1 MATAGAGLEVEGVE
15 KFDSLSQLI
24 EDSFIQYHS
33 LLDTHKVKLLERV
46 KKMKELYLTHRDIE
60 KAMKQM
66 EMIKQATND
75 VVTENLVTGN
85 KEQVMG
91 IWDDKIRDLK
101 RDKDKLD
108 SVCELK
114 FVPNTEELIGCVKNI
129 HLRDSLCVEYNK
141 RREPIVMKCRTGVGE
156 GDVGWPNAIAV
167 DKEMDLVYVTDF
179 DKDVDVVN
187 IYSIEGNFVRK
198 LVIDKLIGPCGI
210 CLSDEFVFV
219 SDVRNKVVKFSKAG
233 VYLND
238 TETVNKDLAL
248 TSCRNMCTYNNQ
260 TVYVCNEKENRI
272 ELFGLDLSYTG
283 NFGEEEIHNP
293 TDIKTRNDRIF
304 ILDYVTDNVH
314 TFNTEHVYLT
324 SIKLV
329 GYNYVRQR
337 EFLAI
342 DKRGNFIVNNRD
354 DNFNSCL
361 KVFSPSGELIDSLGS
376 GYLCVSR
383 GIDLDRQDRIISI
396 SFSPFNCFQVY

>member
-1 MATAGAGLEVEGVE
+1 MATAGAGLEIEGVE
-15 KFDSLSQLI
+15 KFDSLSQQI

-60 KAMKQM
+60 KALKQM

-75 VVTENLVTGN
+75 VVTENLVAGN

-114 FVPNTEELIGCVKNI
+114 FVPNTEELIGCVKKI

-156 GDVGWPNAIAV
+156 GDVGSSGAIAV
-167 DKEMDLVYVTDF
+167 DKEMDLVYVTDY
-179 DKDVDVVN
+179 DKDVVN

-198 LVIDKLIGPCGI
+198 LVIDKLIGPYGI
-210 CLSDEFVFV
+210 CFLSDEFVFV
-219 SDVRNKVVKFSKAG
+219 SDGISKVVKFSKAG
-233 VYLND
+233 VYLSD
-238 TETVNKDLAL
+238 TETVNKDLTL
-248 TSCRNMCTYNNQ
+248 TSCGNMCTYNNQ
-260 TVYVCNEKENRI
+260 TVYVCNNNEDRI
-272 ELFGLDLSYTG
+272 EVFGLDLSYTG
-283 NFGEEEIHNP
+283 NFGEEEISNP
-293 TDIKTRNDRIF
+293 TDIKTYNDRIF
-304 ILDYVTDNVH
+304 VLDCVLHKIH

-324 SIKLV
+324 SIGLV
-329 GYNYVRQR
+329 GYNSVLQH

-354 DNFNSCL
+354 DTFHSCL
-361 KVFSPSGELIDSLGS
+361 KIFSPSGELIDSLGS
-376 GYLCVSR
+376 GYLCVLQ

-396 SFSPFNCFQVY
+396 SFSPFNSFQVY

>member
-15 KFDSLSQLI
+15 KFDSLSQQI
-24 EDSFIQYHS
+24 EDSFNQYHS

-75 VVTENLVTGN
+75 VVTENLVAGN
-85 KEQVMG
+85 KNDIVG
-91 IWDDKIRDLK
+91 ICDDKIRDLK

-108 SVCELK
+108 CVCELK
-114 FVPNTEELIGCVKNI
+114 FVPNTEELIGCVKKI

-156 GDVGWPNAIAV
+156 GDMRMPGAIAV
-167 DKEMDLVYVTDF
+167 DKEMDLVYVTDY
-179 DKDVDVVN
+179 DKDVVN

-219 SDVRNKVVKFSKAG
+219 SDGNSKVVKFSKEG

-238 TETVNKDLAL
+238 TETVNKDLTL
-248 TSCRNMCTYNNQ
+248 TNCGNMCTYNNQ
-260 TVYVCNEKENRI
+260 TVYVCNENENRI
-272 ELFGLDLSYTG
+272 EVFGLDLSYTG

-293 TDIKTRNDRIF
+293 IDIKTHNDRIF
-304 ILDYVTDNVH
+304 VLDDYVDEIH

-324 SIKLV
+324 SIELV
-329 GYNYVRQR
+329 GYHSHRK
-337 EFLAI
+337 FLAI
-342 DKRGNFIVNNRD
+342 DKRGNFIINNRD
-354 DNFNSCL
+354 DTFHSCL
-361 KVFSPSGELIDSLGS
+361 KIFSPSGELIDSLGS
-376 GYLCVSR
+376 GYLCVPR
-383 GIDLDRQDRIISI
+383 GIDLDRQNRIISI
-396 SFSPFNCFQVY
+396 SFAPFNSFQVY

>member
-1 MATAGAGLEVEGVE
+1 
-15 KFDSLSQLI
+15 
-24 EDSFIQYHS
+24 
-33 LLDTHKVKLLERV
+33 
-46 KKMKELYLTHRDIE
+46 MKELYLTHRDIE
-60 KAMKQM
+60 KAIKQM

-75 VVTENLVTGN
+75 VVTENLVAGN

-114 FVPNTEELIGCVKNI
+114 FVPNTEELIGCVKKI

-141 RREPIVMKCRTGVGE
+141 RREPIVRKGRTGAGE
-156 GDVGWPNAIAV
+156 GDMGMPGAIAV
-167 DKEMDLVYVTDF
+167 DKEMDLVYVTDWY
-179 DKDVDVVN
+179 KNVVN
-187 IYSIEGNFVRK
+187 VFSIEGNFVRK
-198 LVIDKLIGPCGI
+198 IANDKLIYIWGT
-210 CLSDEFVFV
+210 CLSDEFLFV
-219 SDVRNKVVKFSKAG
+219 SNADIKVVKFSKEG
-233 VYLND
+233 VYLSD
-238 TETVNKDLAL
+238 TETINKDLTL

-260 TVYVCNEKENRI
+260 TVYVCNDEENRI
-272 ELFGLDLSYTG
+272 EVFGLDLSYTG
-283 NFGEEEIHNP
+283 NFGEEEISNP
-293 TDIKTRNDRIF
+293 IDIKAHNDRIF
-304 ILDYVTDNVH
+304 VLDDYVDEIH

-324 SIKLV
+324 SFELV
-329 GYNYVRQR
+329 GYHSVVHR

-361 KVFSPSGELIDSLGS
+361 KIFSPSGVLIDSLGS
-376 GYLCVSR
+376 GYLCLPR
-383 GIDLDRQDRIISI
+383 GIDLDRQDRIISL

>member
-15 KFDSLSQLI
+15 KFDSLSQQI

-75 VVTENLVTGN
+75 VVTENLVAGN

-91 IWDDKIRDLK
+91 IWNDKIIDLK

-141 RREPIVMKCRTGVGE
+141 RREPIVMKCRTGTGE
-156 GDVGWPNAIAV
+156 GDIGSSGAIAV
-167 DKEMDLVYVTDF
+167 DKEMDLVYVTDLY
-179 DKDVDVVN
+179 KQAVN
-187 IYSIEGNFVRK
+187 VFSVEGDFVRK
-198 LVIDKLIGPCGI
+198 IVNDKLIYLCGI
-210 CLSDEFVFV
+210 CLTDEFVFF

-233 VYLND
+233 VYLSD
-238 TETVNKDLAL
+238 TETVNKDLTL

-260 TVYVCNEKENRI
+260 TVYVCNENENRI
-272 ELFGLDLSYTG
+272 EVFGLDLSYTG
-283 NFGEEEIHNP
+283 NFGEEEINDP
-293 TDIKTRNDRIF
+293 TDIKTYNDRIF
-304 ILDYVTDNVH
+304 VLDYVLHKIH

-324 SIKLV
+324 SIGLV
-329 GYNYVRQR
+329 GYNSVLQH

-354 DNFNSCL
+354 DTFHSCL
-361 KVFSPSGELIDSLGS
+361 KIFSPSGELIDSLGS
-376 GYLCVSR
+376 GYLCVPR